1 LKLKLIL
8 IAILAFGSMAHAQGF
23 VSHLSVGAG
32 FEGIFPASTFTKSLA
47 ETNDYPNTQ
56 ATTTSVGA
64 VADVRYDFG
73 HHSAF
78 DIALTVNR
86 STELFYY
93 SESGNVSRIQSNN
106 GEMIGSYIFRLPAK
120 ERVKPYFLLGGGL
133 VRFSPNNNSYNTGI
147 PSTDTKIAFAYG
159 FGSDFKISDHWGLRL
174 QYRGLLRTD
183 PDFKLL
189 NNVNNAF
196 GTGVKAH
203 VPEPSIQIVYHF

>member
-8 IAILAFGSMAHAQGF
+8 IALLAFGSMAHAQGF

-32 FEGIFPASTFTKSLA
+32 FEGIFPASTFTKSTA
-47 ETNDYPNTQ
+47 ETNTYPNTQ
-56 ATTTSVGA
+56 TTTDSVGA
-64 VADVRYDFG
+64 LADVRYDFG
-73 HHSAF
+73 RHSAF
-78 DIALTVNR
+78 DLALTVNR

-93 SESGNVSRIQSNN
+93 AYSQNVSRIQSNN
-106 GEMIGSYIFRLPAK
+106 GEMIGSYIIRLPSN
-120 ERVKPYFLLGGGL
+120 EHLKPYFLLGGGL

-174 QYRGLLRTD
+174 QYRGLLRAD

-189 NNVNNAF
+189 GNVNNPV

-203 VPEPSIQIVYHF
+203 VPEPSVQIVYHF

>member
-8 IAILAFGSMAHAQGF
+8 IALLAFGSMAHAQGF

-32 FEGIFPASTFTKSLA
+32 FEGIFPASTFTKSTA
-47 ETNDYPNTQ
+47 ETNTYPNTQ
-56 ATTTSVGA
+56 TTTDSVGA
-64 VADVRYDFG
+64 LADVRYDFG
-73 HHSAF
+73 RHS
-78 DIALTVNR
+78 
-86 STELFYY
+86 FYY
-93 SESGNVSRIQSNN
+93 AYSQNVSRIQSNN
-106 GEMIGSYIFRLPAK
+106 GEMIGSYIIRLPSN
-120 ERVKPYFLLGGGL
+120 EHLKPYFLLGGGL

-174 QYRGLLRTD
+174 QYRGLLRAD

-189 NNVNNAF
+189 GNVNNPF

-203 VPEPSIQIVYHF
+203 VPEPSVQIVYHF